1 MPAIQMNTGLWNKF
15 KKFKSKYK
23 VILCVFIFI
32 QIKSKDK
39 TVKMIVNKDDC
50 RKKNALKSDE
60 EKSKKIN
67 ENL

>member
-1 MPAIQMNTGLWNKF
+1 
-15 KKFKSKYK
+15 
-23 VILCVFIFI
+23 LCVFIFI

-67 ENL
+67 ELMTCNFTFFVCLLF